1 MRTPSSRIIIG
12 LILGWVLTFEGFFA
26 LSIADSAT
34 IAGFGGIKGTTFTIA
49 AVQLVLLG
57 IVISISWAFQ
67 SCQFGINP
75 SLSTKVMTVTV
86 YLTMFLVT
94 MEGLVVVLLAG
105 DVTVAGW
112 GTVGKEY
119 IALVGAQL
127 CILGLLSLRNWRLR
141 ETPPTNWAVDLLGSL
156 AAVLLVLEGLTAM
169 GIAGQTAI
177 EDFGGI
183 REGTFYL
190 AGMQLSLLGALLF
203 IIWTFLPRSSPGSR
217 TRRFLSERW
226 SSVMVMVLGTL
237 VALEGL
243 AASTMA
249 GRVVIADIGSIS
261 KIYVVTGCAQL
272 FVLGLAAPLL
282 WKLRDAPADR
292 RSLMDL
298 LNIIVMTVLAF
309 EGILAIG
316 LAAQTYIDGL
326 GTILERTFLLAGAQL
341 LVLSLLGLTAFF
353 VQGSPILDKLGN
365 RAFSSLPVAVLTT
378 IGLEGLAVT
387 LLASNMN
394 ISDFGGIRERY
405 VLLGGVQMVLLSTT
419 ALLLWVRSRRIPP
432 VYMKVAI
439 SAAIFLVLMIPI
451 AILV

>member
-26 LSIADSAT
+26 LSVADSAT
-34 IAGFGGIKGTTFTIA
+34 IAGFGGIKGTTFTTA

-57 IVISISWAFQ
+57 VIISISWAFQ
-67 SCQFGINP
+67 SCKFGIHL
-75 SLSTKVMTVTV
+75 SLPPKVMTATV
-86 YLTMFLVT
+86 YLTMLLVT

-119 IALVGAQL
+119 IALVGAQM
-127 CILGLLSLRNWRLR
+127 CALGLLSLRNWRLR

-169 GIAGQTAI
+169 GIAGRTVI

-183 REGTFYL
+183 GGGTFYL
-190 AGMQLSLLGALLF
+190 AGIQLLLLGLLLF
-203 IIWTFLPRSSPGSR
+203 IMWTLPPRLSFSR
-217 TRRFLSERW
+217 LGRLLSDRW
-226 SSVMVMVLGTL
+226 SWVIVMTLGTL
-237 VALEGL
+237 AALEAL
-243 AASTMA
+243 VASTLA
-249 GRVVIADIGSIS
+249 GRMVIADIGSIS
-261 KIYVVTGCAQL
+261 KIYVVVGCSQL

-282 WKLRDAPADR
+282 WKLRNASLDR
-292 RSLMDL
+292 RALLDL
-298 LNIIVMTVLAF
+298 LNVTAMTVLAF
-309 EGILAIG
+309 EGVFAIG
-316 LAAQTYIDGL
+316 LAAQTHIDGL
-326 GTILERTFLLAGAQL
+326 GIIRERTFLLAGAQL
-341 LVLSLLGLTAFF
+341 LVLSLLGLSAFF
-353 VQGSPILDKLGN
+353 VQGNLLLGRLGN
-365 RAFSSLPVAVLTT
+365 RAFSSLPVAVLTL

-432 VYMKVAI
+432 RCMKVAI

-451 AILV
+451 AILL